1 MKSRVTKLFD
11 YTRAEVPEKLR
22 RWRVTDQAMEE
33 HLAVLGRSHA
43 LERDVDEVRAG
54 DSVVC
59 RGESEQA
66 GAAVLSR
73 LRPLRKGH

>member
-59 RGESEQA
+59 RGASA
-66 GAAVLSR
+66 KRS
-73 LRPLRKGH
+73 LRTLWWA